1 MTAAPTP
8 FPADWLAAFTVDEL
22 ERLAIRTVDGGLT
35 DHEALKDEGLVKR
48 LWIARAKADRV
59 QEWLDK

>member
-35 DHEALKDEGLVKR
+35 DHEALKDEGLVNGGA
-48 LWIARAKADRV
+48 LGP
-59 QEWLDK
+59 